1 MIRQQVKAEEK
12 TALTDDILVAA
23 YKQHNSMRKAADF
36 LTSETGQTV
45 TKDKVQRAVGR
56 SGGIEAVVSGH
67 DSHSVRRTVASQR
80 RDGKKIIPNR
90 PEAMDFT

>member
-1 MIRQQVKAEEK
+1 M
-12 TALTDDILVAA
+12 AA
-23 YKQHNSMRKAADF
+23 YKQHNSMRKAAAF
-36 LTSETGQTV
+36 LTTETGQTV